1 MLALFALAVAMV
13 TGAHA
18 VANTT
23 TTLTP
28 VLRPECNKTDP
39 ANLVPSNDIT
49 LNYGAADN
57 ASLVSVVLAMKYPSV
72 VLEEVAAIASVECA
86 EDASITVTF
95 NATAAFEQ
103 TSQQWQAL
111 DDFVMVTNHL
121 GNCDADNER
130 GFFLVD
136 TITWDAETLQVVANA
151 NKSDVASTAT
161 STEIS
166 FSNVPV
172 RNPARKRDI
181 KWDDGGV
188 HITNTL
194 ALPADTNL
202 FTYDPYLSVTAD
214 EASLTSNMTFS
225 GTLKYS
231 IIPLKVKE
239 LALDIDTTFDAV
251 LGLTVDVKAPYS
263 GNFTYDPEDLG
274 YNFVDIPGIIKLGPA
289 IGFAIGVELEADAKA
304 SITTDLGL
312 SFPDAKL
319 HLDLVDAA
327 SSSATGWDPVW
338 TARANISEKAA
349 VGVNP
354 YVDLGVELVFE
365 ILGGAIDLSSG
376 VTSRSKLVNDF
387 VLSASQGVNGTG
399 VSVGQNTTGCEEGLS
414 VNSNFF
420 FSVIGFAT
428 QWWSQELYSVEV
440 PVADECYTWL

>member
-1 MLALFALAVAMV
+1 MLALLALTVAMV

-18 VANTT
+18 AANTT

-49 LNYGAADN
+49 LNYGAADDV
-57 ASLVSVVLAMKYPSV
+57 SLVSVVLAMKYPSV
-72 VLEEVAAIASVECA
+72 VLEEVAAIAGVECA

-121 GNCDADNER
+121 GNCDAENER

-136 TITWDAETLQVVANA
+136 TVTWDAETLQVVANA
-151 NKSDVASTAT
+151 HKSDVANTAT

-172 RNPARKRDI
+172 QNPASKRDI

-231 IIPLKVKE
+231 IIPLKVE
-239 LALDIDTTFDAV
+239 QLALDIDTTFDAV

-327 SSSATGWDPVW
+327 ASSATGWDPVW

-399 VSVGQNTTGCEEGLS
+399 ISVGQDNTGCKEGLS
-414 VNSNFF
+414 VKSDFF
-420 FSVIGFAT
+420 FSVVGFAT

-440 PVADECYTWL
+440 PVANECYTWL

>member
-1 MLALFALAVAMV
+1 MLALLTLALAAAASA
-13 TGAHA
+13 T
-18 VANTT
+18 NTT
-23 TTLTP
+23 TLLRP
-28 VLRPECNKTDP
+28 VLRPGCNKADP
-39 ANLVPSNDIT
+39 ANLVPSKDIT
-49 LNYGAADN
+49 LNYGAKDE
-57 ASLVSVVLAMKYPSV
+57 SLVSVTLAMKYPSV
-72 VLEEVAAIASVECA
+72 VLEEVEAIAAVACA
-86 EDASITVTF
+86 DVSITVTF
-95 NATAAFEQ
+95 NETAAFER
-103 TSQQWQAL
+103 TSQAWEAL
-111 DDFVMVTNHL
+111 DDFVLVTNHL
-121 GNCDADNER
+121 GNCDVDNER

-136 TITWDAETLQVVANA
+136 TVSWDAASLQVVANA
-151 NKSDVASTAT
+151 HKSDIANTAT

-172 RNPARKRDI
+172 QNPAAAKRDI
-181 KWDDGGV
+181 KWDDNGV

-194 ALPADTNL
+194 ALPAATTL
-202 FTYDPYLSVTAD
+202 FTYDPYVAITAD

-225 GTLKYS
+225 GKLKYT
-231 IIPLKVKE
+231 IIPPQVE
-239 LALDIDTTFDAV
+239 QLALDIDTTFAAA

-289 IGFAIGVELEADAKA
+289 LGFAIGVELEADAAA
-304 SITTDLGL
+304 SVTADLGL

-319 HLDLVDAA
+319 HLDLVN
-327 SSSATGWDPVW
+327 SSLSTATGWDPVW
-338 TARANISEKAA
+338 TANANISEKAA

-354 YVDLGVELVFE
+354 YVDLGVQLVFE

-387 VLSASQGVNGTG
+387 TLSASQGAGTG
-399 VSVGQNTTGCEEGLS
+399 GIGIGQDNTGCQEGFAIKS
-414 VNSNFF
+414 DFF